1 MSHPASRRQF
11 LQTAA
16 LGSTLG
22 AAAEFGF
29 LNALPRVS
37 AQEAKLDTG
46 LVPLGAEIEP
56 FVRLIEE
63 TPRNRLLEVVAQR
76 IHGGASYREVLAALL
91 LAGIRNVQPRPA
103 VGFKFHSVLVVNA
116 CHVASLS
123 GPDEDRWL
131 PLFWALDYFKSAQA
145 EEFQK
150 SGWHMQAVNESKV
163 PAAPQARQSFVEAMD
178 RWDVAQADVAT
189 AGIVR
194 SLPATE
200 VFELFARY
208 AARDFRS
215 IGHKAIFLANAW
227 RTLQVIGWEYAE
239 PVCRSLAFALL
250 NHEGEASPAVSDLAP
265 DRPWRENLALVER
278 IPAGWLQ
285 GKISDDAARD
295 QIAFYRT
302 GSPAEAMAATVQ
314 QLERGVGAASL
325 WDGNFIAAGELLMR
339 QPGIVPLHGLT
350 TANAMHFLWQNVGDD
365 PLRRRLL
372 LQACAFTS
380 LFRDA
385 AERRGKLQ
393 ALTIDDV
400 LQPNAEAGTVTQEAI
415 FTDIGRD
422 GLSAARKLQSYLKTG
437 GDPYGVI
444 DTARRY
450 VFLKGQD
457 AHDYKFST
465 AVLEDYGHVT
475 STWRP
480 LFLALS
486 VFNLKGSGDG
496 DSKLVSRTR
505 AAFDA

>member
-1 MSHPASRRQF
+1 MSQPANRRQF

-16 LGSTLG
+16 LGSAIG
-22 AAAEFGF
+22 AAAELGF
-29 LNALPRVS
+29 LDALPRVS
-37 AQEAKLDTG
+37 AGEAQLDRG
-46 LVPLGAEIEP
+46 LVPLSAEIEP

-63 TPRNRLLEVVAQR
+63 TPRNRLLEEVAQR
-76 IHGGASYREVLAALL
+76 IRGGASYRQVLAALL
-91 LAGIRNVQPRPA
+91 LAGVRNVQPRPA
-103 VGFKFHSVLVVNA
+103 VGFKFHSVLVINA

-123 GPDEDRWL
+123 GPDADRWL

-145 EEFQK
+145 EEAQK
-150 SGWHMQAVNESKV
+150 SGWRMQGVDEAKV
-163 PAAPQARQSFVEAMD
+163 PLGPGARQAFINALD
-178 RWDVAQADVAT
+178 QWDVEQADTAT

-194 SLPATE
+194 SLPAGE

-215 IGHKAIFLANAW
+215 IGHKAIYLANAW

-250 NHEGEASPAVSDLAP
+250 NHEGEGNPATSDLAP
-265 DRPWRENLALVER
+265 DRPWRENLALVEK
-278 IPAGWLQ
+278 IPAGWVQ
-285 GKISDDAARD
+285 GKVTDGAARELIALCRTASPADAARV
-295 QIAFYRT
+295 A
-302 GSPAEAMAATVQ
+302 AEQLQ
-314 QLERGVGAASL
+314 QGVSAASV
-325 WDGNFIAAGELLMR
+325 WDGAFIAAGELLMR
-339 QPGIVPLHGLT
+339 QPGIVGLHGLT
-350 TANAMHFLWQNVGDD
+350 TANALHFLWQHVGDD
-365 PLRRRLL
+365 ALRRRLL
-372 LQACAFTS
+372 LQACSFAS

-393 ALTIDDV
+393 GLTIDDV
-400 LQPNAEAGTVTQEAI
+400 LAANVQAGRATSESI
-415 FTDIGRD
+415 FADIGRD
-422 GLSAARKLQSYLKTG
+422 GLSAARKLQSYLVTG

-450 VFLKGQD
+450 VFLKGRD

-475 STWRP
+475 ATWRP

-496 DSKLVSRTR
+496 ESGLVARTR
-505 AAFDA
+505 AALGG